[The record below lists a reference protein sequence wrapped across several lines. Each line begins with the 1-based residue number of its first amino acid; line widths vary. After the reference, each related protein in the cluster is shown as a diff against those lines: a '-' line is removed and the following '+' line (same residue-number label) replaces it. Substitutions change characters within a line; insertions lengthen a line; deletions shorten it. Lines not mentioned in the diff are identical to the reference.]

1 MRNYVFPLVMTVL
14 ICLSPGTSAVARD
27 IDTSDTRAVIE
38 RAHHLK
44 TLLDRLLSESNHS
57 SIQETLHNGNGS
69 GDPQLEEALRLKAS
83 GEKLL
88 EEEEYMKAAVTLQ
101 AALDQVFAAVR
112 AEDNG
117 AETAEASNARLTEAI
132 SANDT
137 FISAATRVVNGEPD
151 GKAVELLESARQAR
165 AKADASADTGDTETA
180 LRELE
185 ISTQLAQQAI
195 MAVRNGKVIERRP

>member
-1 MRNYVFPLVMTVL
+1 MRNYVFPLMMTVL

-27 IDTSDTRAVIE
+27 IDTSDTQAVIE
-38 RAHHLK
+38 RAHHLNN
-44 TLLDRLLSESNHS
+44 LLDKLLSESNHS

-83 GEKLL
+83 GELLL

-101 AALDQVFAAVR
+101 AALDQVFEAVR
-112 AEDNG
+112 AQDNG
-117 AETAEASNARLTEAI
+117 AEGSDASSARLTEAI
-132 SANDT
+132 AANDT

-180 LRELE
+180 LKELE
-185 ISTQLAQQAI
+185 VSTQLAQQAI
-195 MAVRNGKVIERRP
+195 MTVRNGKVIERRP